1 MGRDEKARSEPQAQ
15 GKERIDEVDQS
26 KGIFRLDGPHPKDAE
41 LRAPGTLGGGPYE
54 ESGRGGP
61 AGSLEP
67 RDPSVTAAGAAA
79 PQDEQPQSASDG
91 GAAEE
96 AKPIGALPQHEERGP
111 EERRPGGQ
119 G

>member
-1 MGRDEKARSEPQAQ
+1 MGRKEKARSEPQAQ
-15 GKERIDEVDQS
+15 GKGRIDEVDQS

-41 LRAPGTLGGGPYE
+41 LRAPGTLGGGPYD

-67 RDPSVTAAGAAA
+67 REPSVTAAGGGVAAA
-79 PQDEQPQSASDG
+79 QEDEPAPDG
-91 GAAEE
+91 GEAEE
-96 AKPIGALPQHEERGP
+96 AKPIGALPQHEEQGR

>member
-1 MGRDEKARSEPQAQ
+1 MGRDDEGRPEPQAQ
-15 GKERIDEVDQS
+15 GKGRIDEVDQS

-67 RDPSVTAAGAAA
+67 RDPSVASAGAAA
-79 PQDEQPQSASDG
+79 LPEEQAAQGG
-91 GAAEE
+91 GATDEE
-96 AKPIGALPQHEERGP
+96 RPVAGALPQHEERSA
-111 EERRPGGQ
+111 EERRPAGQ

>member
-1 MGRDEKARSEPQAQ
+1 MGRDKKARSEPQAQ
-15 GKERIDEVDQS
+15 SKGRIDEVDQS

-67 RDPSVTAAGAAA
+67 RDPSVTAAGAGAA
-79 PQDEQPQSASDG
+79 AAQEEEPAPDG

>member
-1 MGRDEKARSEPQAQ
+1 MGRDEKERPEPQAQ
-15 GKERIDEVDQS
+15 GKGRIDEVDQS
-26 KGIFRLDGPHPKDAE
+26 KGIFRFDGPHPKDAE

-67 RDPSVTAAGAAA
+67 RDPSIAAEAAA
-79 PQDEQPQSASDG
+79 ALLEEQAAQGSDAPDEARPVA
-91 GAAEE
+91 
-96 AKPIGALPQHEERGP
+96 GALPQHEERSA
-111 EERRPGGQ
+111 EERRPAGQ

>member
-1 MGRDEKARSEPQAQ
+1 MGREDKERPEPQAQ
-15 GKERIDEVDQS
+15 GKGRTDEVDQS

-61 AGSLEP
+61 AGSREP
-67 RDPSVTAAGAAA
+67 RDRSIAAEDAAA
-79 PQDEQPQSASDG
+79 LPEEQAAQSGDAPDEARPVA
-91 GAAEE
+91 
-96 AKPIGALPQHEERGP
+96 GALPQHEERSA
-111 EERRPGGQ
+111 EERRTAGQ